1 MRLAVGCRFP
11 HLFDMYVLVC
21 CSQVQEL
28 ITKHKKEMADHVTS
42 SNAKYN
48 EMLKER
54 MNEEDKLHDEVS
66 RQIRLD

>member
-1 MRLAVGCRFP
+1 
-11 HLFDMYVLVC
+11 MYVLVC